1 MRILGIDS
9 STPGCSVALLN
20 NGTIVSEQIADP
32 QPSYSKFLLQM
43 VDQVL
48 KEGEVRLDDVDGFA
62 VTLGPGSFTGLRIG
76 VSLLKGFI
84 LATKKPFV
92 GINSL
97 EALASTVD
105 SPGLPVCTA
114 LDARKQ
120 ELYAAVFENKKNGP
134 VPVVPES
141 ALAPEGLCA
150 AIEVPT
156 LFIGNGVERYRDLF
170 RKVLGDRFVEPEGP
184 LKYSTAAGVARLAAP
199 RLATQNNFDLNQLQI
214 NYIRKSE
221 AELCLGKSLAERRS

>member
-48 KEGEVRLDDVDGFA
+48 KQGEVRLDDVDGFA

-84 LATKKPFV
+84 LATEKPFV

-105 SPGLPVCTA
+105 SRGLPVCTA

-120 ELYAAVFENKKNGP
+120 ELYAAVFENKNNEL

-141 ALAPEGLCA
+141 VLAPEALCP
-150 AIEVPT
+150 AIEAPT